1 MIDNL
6 SFMSARKWPSTKK
19 EHTAGVYGSTRAN
32 ATASIPA
39 VVNATVPGGTDAI
52 VKGAKDAA
60 GKVVDVANQAG
71 GIAGA
76 INGNRT

>member
-1 MIDNL
+1 MTT
-6 SFMSARKWPSTKK
+6 SSSVTPSADPASG
-19 EHTAGVYGSTRAN
+19 TAGVSGSTSAN

-60 GKVVDVANQAG
+60 GKVLDVANQAG

-76 INGNRT
+76 INGIRT